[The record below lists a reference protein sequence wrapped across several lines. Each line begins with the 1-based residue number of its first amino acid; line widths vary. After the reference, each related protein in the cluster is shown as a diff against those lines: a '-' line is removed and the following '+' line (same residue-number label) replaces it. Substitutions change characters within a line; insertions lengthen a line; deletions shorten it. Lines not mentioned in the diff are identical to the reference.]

1 MKKREIHI
9 IVAMFST
16 LASMFTVI
24 AMMLMRF
31 LG

>member
-1 MKKREIHI
+1 MKKREVHI
-9 IVAMFST
+9 IVAMLAT
-16 LASMFTVI
+16 LASMVTVI

>member
-9 IVAMFST
+9 IVAMFAT

-24 AMMLMRF
+24 AMMFMRF
-31 LG
+31 FG